1 MIWLGAMLIAL
12 PGVAAD
18 CEPYAFG
25 DSLNDEVYCWR
36 QSYDVWTMAISEALS
51 RIYELEAM
59 IQTLAGMPPE
69 GGVPTSVLFHA
80 ADFGRFDVGVPAGWI
95 VDVSA
100 GEPYLAGVAVPVGVL
115 PADLGVST
123 LIMTHPDTDEDPEPL
138 VISVTASPRMGGTAQ
153 HMQWEDIMV
162 TSLLPQISAAYGGAA
177 YWEDL
182 GSERLDTNTYI
193 RYGGLEVHDIMAYRS
208 AVYVV
213 FDTDAVYYVGL
224 SAPPH
229 LYEPYRNLLDAVYGT
244 FEIN

>member
-18 CEPYAFG
+18 CESYMFG

-36 QSYDVWTMAISEALS
+36 QSHDVWTMALSEALT

-59 IQTLAGMPPE
+59 IQTLTGMLPE
-69 GGVPTSVLFHA
+69 GGVPTSALFHA
-80 ADFGRFDVGVPAGWI
+80 ADFGRFNVGVPAGWI

-100 GEPYLAGVAVPVGVL
+100 GEPYLAGVAVPAGAL
-115 PADLGVST
+115 PMDLGVST
-123 LIMTHPDTDEDPEPL
+123 LVMTHPNTDEDPAPL
-138 VISVTASPRMGGTAQ
+138 VISVTASPRMGSITQ

-162 TSLLPQISAAYGGAA
+162 TSLLPQISATYGGVA

-182 GSERLDTNTYI
+182 GSERLDAATYI

-213 FDTDAVYYVGL
+213 FDADMVYYVGL

-229 LYEPYRNLLDAVYGT
+229 LYEPYRNLLDVVYGT

>member
-18 CEPYAFG
+18 CESYMFG
-25 DSLNDEVYCWR
+25 DSLNDELSCWR
-36 QSYDVWTMAISEALS
+36 QSHDVWTVAISEALS

-59 IQTLAGMPPE
+59 IQTLTGMPPE
-69 GGVPTSVLFHA
+69 GGVPTSALFQA
-80 ADFGRFDVGVPAGWI
+80 ADFGLFNVGVPAGWV

-100 GEPYLAGVAVPVGVL
+100 AEPYLAGVAVPSGAL
-115 PADLGVST
+115 PGNTGIST
-123 LIMTHPDTDEDPEPL
+123 LTMTHPETDEDPIPL
-138 VISVTASPRMGGTAQ
+138 VISVTAAPRMGSAAQ
-153 HMQWEDIMV
+153 HMQWEDGVMIGI
-162 TSLLPQISAAYGGAA
+162 LPRISTAYGGAA

-182 GSERLDTNTYI
+182 GSERLDADTYV

-208 AVYVV
+208 ATYEV
-213 FDTDAVYYVGL
+213 FDADVVYYVGL

-229 LYEPYRNLLDAVYGT
+229 LYGPYRNLLDAVYGT